1 MDKTRIE
8 ADEKAVQDVTNA
20 IESMINAFMNEH
32 GELVHLA
39 SGTIAPPEVAEDMK
53 TMLQK
58 GETAA
63 VEFMKTHIIGAER
76 NIHST
81 LKKTKLQTFSV
92 VGKKVTSKSK
102 KGELVA
108 MKNSKT
114 LFAKMLLIA
123 KSRKL
128 QMEEVLKY
136 SLRPFPGSL
145 ATSEGDL
152 VKTEKSKLLHKI
164 EEDVPDASV
173 DLPAVENKAYILD
186 AMAVLQ
192 TLPVIPETFG
202 ELATKLLTM
211 VVNAASFYKCKRL
224 DFVCDRYPRQSIKNL
239 ERARRTASGVQVI
252 RIYSEQQKAPR
263 QWKKFMSS
271 GENKEELIKFIFS
284 TWRKANPRLLKGVE
298 VFLAHEEHCHRLFD
312 SNGEMMCSEIRE
324 LYCDHEEADTRMIL
338 HTMHASQSYRN
349 IIIKSPDTDVLLIA
363 LNACLSADADI
374 LFETGVGAGKRI
386 VSLNKI
392 RHCLGDQWCCSLIGL
407 HAFTGLFSLF
417 KFICL
422 FINNKTNHKPNINI

>member
-1 MDKTRIE
+1 MDKTRIA
-8 ADEKAVQDVTNA
+8 ADEKAVHDVTKA
-20 IESMINAFMNEH
+20 IESMINPFTGEH

-53 TMLQK
+53 TMLRK
-58 GETAA
+58 GETSA
-63 VEFMKTHIIGAER
+63 VEFMNAQIIGAER

-81 LKKTKLQTFSV
+81 LKKTKFQTFSV

-108 MKNSKT
+108 MKNSQM

-145 ATSEGDL
+145 PTSEGDL
-152 VKTEKSKLLHKI
+152 VKTTKSKLLQKI
-164 EEDVPDASV
+164 EEDVPSASV

-186 AMAVLQ
+186 AMVVLQ
-192 TLPVIPETFG
+192 TLTVIPETFG

-211 VVNAASFYKCKRL
+211 VVNAALFYKCKRV
-224 DFVCDRYPRQSIKNL
+224 DFVCDRYPPQSIKNM
-239 ERARRTASGVQVI
+239 ERARRTANGVHVI

-271 GENKEELIKFIFS
+271 GDNKEELIKFIFNNW
-284 TWRKANPRLLKGVE
+284 TKADPLKGVE
-298 VFLAHEEHCHRLFD
+298 VFLAHEEQCHRLFD
-312 SNGEMMCSEIRE
+312 SNGEMMFPEIRE

-338 HTMHASQSYRN
+338 HTMMLPSHTQTS
-349 IIIKSPDTDVLLIA
+349 
-363 LNACLSADADI
+363 
-374 LFETGVGAGKRI
+374 
-386 VSLNKI
+386 
-392 RHCLGDQWCCSLIGL
+392 
-407 HAFTGLFSLF
+407 
-417 KFICL
+417 
-422 FINNKTNHKPNINI
+422 

>member
-20 IESMINAFMNEH
+20 IESMINPFMNEH
-32 GELVHLA
+32 GELVHLS
-39 SGTIAPPEVAEDMK
+39 SGTIAPSEVAEDMK

-76 NIHST
+76 NMHST

-92 VGKKVTSKSK
+92 VGKKVLSKSK
-102 KGELVA
+102 EGELVA
-108 MKNSKT
+108 VKNSKT

-136 SLRPFPGSL
+136 FLHPFPGSL

-152 VKTEKSKLLHKI
+152 VKTAKSKLLHKI
-164 EEDVPDASV
+164 EEDVPNASV

-192 TLPVIPETFG
+192 TLPVIPEMFG

-211 VVNAASFYKCKRL
+211 VLNAALFYKCKRL
-224 DFVCDRYPRQSIKNL
+224 DFVCDQYPRQSIKNL
-239 ERARRTASGVQVI
+239 ERARRAASGVQVI

-271 GENKEELIKFIFS
+271 GENKEELIKFIFN
-284 TWRKANPRLLKGVE
+284 TWRKANPQLLKGVE
-298 VFLAHEEHCHRLFD
+298 VFLAH
-312 SNGEMMCSEIRE
+312 
-324 LYCDHEEADTRMIL
+324 
-338 HTMHASQSYRN
+338 
-349 IIIKSPDTDVLLIA
+349 
-363 LNACLSADADI
+363 
-374 LFETGVGAGKRI
+374 KRTLPQI
-386 VSLNKI
+386 V
-392 RHCLGDQWCCSLIGL
+392 
-407 HAFTGLFSLF
+407 
-417 KFICL
+417 
-422 FINNKTNHKPNINI
+422 